1 MDGYKNFS
9 TKTEILRKESIWHQT
24 MAERKTFHEVKL
36 HKVKE
41 STHTHT
47 KGIPSKKNFS
57 LANL

>member
-24 MAERKTFHEVKL
+24 MAERKTYHEVKL

-47 KGIPSKKNFS
+47 KGIPS
-57 LANL
+57 